1 MLDAMNEHAKI
12 VYYMTTKGHKTELG
26 VNAKWYH
33 KLVIYGLTMIGL
45 MVLTIMFLSIVLWPF
60 INKVFDWL
68 FDWIND
74 VEEAYK
80 YHLFKK
86 GIGYSKDYVWLHG
99 DLQDYQ
105 NNFVVTDVFEQRVQ
119 GRNAVNLALASIG
132 NSDGGFSWNMLGLDK
147 GNIEKELG
155 IKLADRP
162 YMDVKYE
169 SNTKDS
175 EDDSMIVKVKHTYV
189 DPRYF
194 ETEFGNKLL
203 ENFSYNYTDYS
214 YLWYGEPRDEDNS
227 LTNRIYGG
235 RAVER
240 YVSRVDVEVI
250 L

>member
-12 VYYMTTKGHKTELG
+12 VYYMTTKGHKKELG
-26 VNAKWYH
+26 VNARWYH
-33 KLVIYGLTMIGL
+33 KVVVYGLLMIDL
-45 MVLTIMFLSIVLWPF
+45 LTILIVFFSIILWPF
-60 INKVFDWL
+60 IDKVFDWL
-68 FDWIND
+68 DD

-99 DLQDYQ
+99 YLQDYQ

-132 NSDGGFSWNMLGLDK
+132 NSDGDFSWNMLGLDR

-175 EDDSMIVKVKHTYV
+175 EDDSMLVKVKHTYV

-227 LTNRIYGG
+227 LINRIYGG

>member
-12 VYYMTTKGHKTELG
+12 VYYMTTKGHKKELG
-26 VNAKWYH
+26 VNARWYH
-33 KLVIYGLTMIGL
+33 KVVVYGLLMIDL
-45 MVLTIMFLSIVLWPF
+45 LTILIVFFSIILWPF
-60 INKVFDWL
+60 IDKVFDWL
-68 FDWIND
+68 DD

-132 NSDGGFSWNMLGLDK
+132 NSDDGFSWNMLGLDK
-147 GNIEKELG
+147 VNIEKELG

-175 EDDSMIVKVKHTYV
+175 EDDSMLVKVKHTYV

-227 LTNRIYGG
+227 LINRIYGG
-235 RAVER
+235 RAVEH

>member
-12 VYYMTTKGHKTELG
+12 VYYMTTKGHKKEIG
-26 VNAKWYH
+26 INARWYH
-33 KLVIYGLTMIGL
+33 KVVVYGLLMIELLTML
-45 MVLTIMFLSIVLWPF
+45 IMFLSIILWPF
-60 INKVFDWL
+60 IVKVSDWL
-68 FDWIND
+68 DD

-105 NNFVVTDVFEQRVQ
+105 NNFVVKDVFEQRVQ
-119 GRNAVNLALASIG
+119 GRNAVNLALTSIG
-132 NSDGGFSWNMLGLDK
+132 NSDGGFSWNMLGLNK

-155 IKLADRP
+155 IKLADIP

-175 EDDSMIVKVKHTYV
+175 EDDSMLVKVKHTYI

-214 YLWYGEPRDEDNS
+214 DLWYGEPRGEDDS
-227 LTNRIYGG
+227 LINRTYGG
-235 RAVER
+235 RAVDY
-240 YVSRVDVEVI
+240 YVSRIDVEVI

>member
-12 VYYMTTKGHKTELG
+12 VYYMTTKGHKKELG
-26 VNAKWYH
+26 VNARWYH
-33 KLVIYGLTMIGL
+33 KVVVYGLLMIDLLTMLI
-45 MVLTIMFLSIVLWPF
+45 ISFSIILWPF
-60 INKVFDWL
+60 IAKVFDWL
-68 FDWIND
+68 DD

-132 NSDGGFSWNMLGLDK
+132 NSDGDFSWNMLGLDK

-175 EDDSMIVKVKHTYV
+175 EDNSMLVKVKHTYV

-214 YLWYGEPRDEDNS
+214 YLWYGEPYDDDNS
-227 LTNRIYGG
+227 LINRIYGG
-235 RAVER
+235 RAVEH
-240 YVSRVDVEVI
+240 YVSRIDVEVI

>member
-12 VYYMTTKGHKTELG
+12 VYYMTTKGHKKELG
-26 VNAKWYH
+26 VNARWYH
-33 KLVIYGLTMIGL
+33 KVVVYGLLMIDL
-45 MVLTIMFLSIVLWPF
+45 LTILIVFFSIILWPF
-60 INKVFDWL
+60 IDKVFDWL
-68 FDWIND
+68 DD

-132 NSDGGFSWNMLGLDK
+132 NSDGDFSWNMLGLDR

-175 EDDSMIVKVKHTYV
+175 EDDSMLVKVKHTYV

-227 LTNRIYGG
+227 LINRIYGG

>member
-12 VYYMTTKGHKTELG
+12 VYYMTTKGHKKELG
-26 VNAKWYH
+26 VNARWYH
-33 KLVIYGLTMIGL
+33 KVVVYGLLMIDL
-45 MVLTIMFLSIVLWPF
+45 LTILIVFFSIILWPF
-60 INKVFDWL
+60 IDKVFDWL
-68 FDWIND
+68 DD

-86 GIGYSKDYVWLHG
+86 GIGYSKDYVWIHG

-132 NSDGGFSWNMLGLDK
+132 NSDGDFSWNMLGLDR

-175 EDDSMIVKVKHTYV
+175 EDDSMLVKVKHTYV

-227 LTNRIYGG
+227 LINRIYGG